1 MRYLLLCLATVVAG
15 TCFQN
20 TAHGAFQV
28 TLAVSGFATQTIVD
42 NGAGD
47 TNALV
52 NFIGAQ
58 GSIDGYSFQLTA
70 NTNTPTGGFAG
81 QFVVQQ
87 NVLVTADTATAGPLT
102 IMTSSDGFISSSPNP
117 LTLQVFNALAESNFD
132 RGVATAIT
140 TVTPPGGS
148 SGTTPVATVFGGDI
162 PASSETTTRVV
173 VSSNPFAISNT
184 LTITGLTRLAGDPQG
199 PQFNG
204 TVTSTAFSVAVVPAP
219 AGLILAA
226 TALPL
231 FGLLRRRFGK
241 LTTAV

>member
-15 TCFQN
+15 TCYQN

-28 TLAVSGFATQTIVD
+28 TLAVAGFTTQTIVD

-47 TNALV
+47 LDPLT
-52 NFIGAQ
+52 NFIGAD
-58 GSIDGYSFQLTA
+58 GVIDGYNYRITA
-70 NTNTPTGGFAG
+70 NTNQPTGGFQG

-87 NVLVTADTATAGPLT
+87 NALITANSATAGPLT

-132 RGVATAIT
+132 RGVATATT
-140 TVTPPGGS
+140 TVTPLGGAD
-148 SGTTPVATVFGGDI
+148 GTTPVATVFGGDI
-162 PASSETTTRVV
+162 PASAETTTRVV

-184 LTITGLTRLAGDPQG
+184 LTITGLTRLTGDPQG

-204 TVTSTAFSVAVVPAP
+204 TLTSTAFSVAAVPAP